1 MAIPDETHHHESL
14 EKAQGKFVIQEVATS
29 CHSILLSFTLSHEDR
44 DLISQY
50 VSLGWN
56 PVEVENLDISKFEVG
71 IISS

>member
-1 MAIPDETHHHESL
+1 MAIPDESL

-29 CHSILLSFTLSHEDR
+29 CHSILLLGFTLSHEDR

-56 PVEVENLDISKFEVG
+56 PAEVENLDISKFEVG